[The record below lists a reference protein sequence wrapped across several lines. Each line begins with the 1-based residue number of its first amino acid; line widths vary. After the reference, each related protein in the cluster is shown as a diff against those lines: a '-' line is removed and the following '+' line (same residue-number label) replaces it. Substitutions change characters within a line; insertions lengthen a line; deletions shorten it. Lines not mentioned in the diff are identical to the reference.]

1 LNLEKPPRKTMA
13 AGSKHMDE
21 NALEHLE
28 FLNKLEET
36 LAGLRSKR

>member
-1 LNLEKPPRKTMA
+1 
-13 AGSKHMDE
+13 MDE

-36 LAGLRSKR
+36 LAGLRNRNDKK